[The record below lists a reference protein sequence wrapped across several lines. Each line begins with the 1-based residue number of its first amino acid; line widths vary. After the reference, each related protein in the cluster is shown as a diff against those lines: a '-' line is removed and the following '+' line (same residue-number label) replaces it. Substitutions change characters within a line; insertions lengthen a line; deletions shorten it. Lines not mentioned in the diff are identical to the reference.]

1 MGRDY
6 GTLLGVTMNKLSLNK
21 EGTARLIGAI
31 RVLMQLAE
39 VMIPGDGEDRRA
51 FVISQINALI
61 DIPFVPESTE
71 EKMIG
76 MIVDTVHELIGEFD

>member
-1 MGRDY
+1 
-6 GTLLGVTMNKLSLNK
+6 MNKLSLNK

-39 VMIPGDGEDRRA
+39 VMIPGDSEGKRA

-61 DIPFVPESTE
+61 DIPFIPESTE

-76 MIVDTVHELIGEFD
+76 MIVDTVHELIGEFE

>member
-1 MGRDY
+1 
-6 GTLLGVTMNKLSLNK
+6 MNKLSLNK

-39 VMIPGDGEDRRA
+39 VMIPGDGEDKRA

-61 DIPFVPESTE
+61 DIPFIPESTE

-76 MIVDTVHELIGEFD
+76 MIVDTVHELIGEFE

>member
-1 MGRDY
+1 
-6 GTLLGVTMNKLSLNK
+6 MNKLSLNK